1 MLGRASKLRQ
11 REAAASHAAPDH
23 AHVHVTPLWVYLA
36 VFAALLLFTGLTVA
50 VAFVHLGA
58 LNDVVAMAI
67 AIFKAT
73 LVVLFFMHVKGS
85 TRMIKLTVVSSFF
98 WLLILF
104 GLTLS
109 DYFTRS
115 FLN

>member
-1 MLGRASKLRQ
+1 MLGRASKLRT
-11 REAAASHAAPDH
+11 REAETSHDLP
-23 AHVHVTPLWVYLA
+23 AHVHVAPLWVYLA
-36 VFAALLLFTGLTVA
+36 VFAALMVFTGITVA
-50 VAFVHLGA
+50 VAFVHMGF
-58 LNDVVAMAI
+58 LNDLVAIAI

-85 TRMIKLTVVSSFF
+85 SRMVKLTVVSSFF

-109 DYFTRS
+109 DYFTRG
-115 FLN
+115 FLQ

>member
-1 MLGRASKLRQ
+1 MLGRAHKLRTG
-11 REAAASHAAPDH
+11 ESSHEDH
-23 AHVHVTPLWVYLA
+23 PHVHVTPLWIYLG
-36 VFAALLLFTGLTVA
+36 VFAALMVFTGITVA
-50 VAFVHLGA
+50 VAFVHMGP
-58 LNDVVAMAI
+58 LNDLVAMAI
-67 AIFKAT
+67 AVFKAT

-85 TRMIKLTVVSSFF
+85 TRMVKLTVVSSFF

-109 DYFTRS
+109 DYFTRG